1 MRFAEIIGQEDVKM
15 RLIRSAKEGRISHA
29 QLFLGPEGGGA
40 FALAAAYIQYILCE
54 KRSGSDSHQ
63 DDSCGSCAPCLK
75 IAKLSHPDVHLS
87 FPVILS
93 ESKTSDG
100 LIAEFRERILE
111 TPYMNYRYWLDSIEG
126 NNKNGV
132 IGVDESAG
140 ILHKLVYKAY
150 EAEYKFMLVWMA
162 EHMNTQAAN
171 KLLKIIE
178 EPPEKTVFILIAE
191 DTEEILPT
199 ILSRCQVV
207 KIPRLP
213 DEHIEN
219 ALVEKGFS
227 NKEEAKSIATL
238 AEGNFWEAQ
247 KQITQLE
254 ENLERLDTFRQWML
268 FCFKKDVPG
277 IIQFTDDL
285 SGGGREKLKI
295 LLSYSLN
302 MFRQSIIANYGG
314 NEMVHLRGNERE
326 FIVKF
331 ANYIHGSNIIE
342 LTEAFDKAY
351 YYLERNG
358 NPKIVMFDLSLTA
371 MKLINKQQVAR

>member
-1 MRFAEIIGQEDVKM
+1 MNFSEIIAQQEVKE
-15 RLIRSAKEGRISHA
+15 RLIRSVQDSRISHA

-40 FALAAAYIQYILCE
+40 FPLALAYIQYILCE
-54 KRSGSDSHQ
+54 NKKAV
-63 DDSCGSCAPCLK
+63 DSCGQCAPCLK
-75 IAKLSHPDVHLS
+75 VSKLSHPDVHLS

-100 LIAEFRERILE
+100 VITEFRERVLE

-140 ILHKLVYKAY
+140 ILKKLVYKAY

-162 EHMNTQAAN
+162 EHMNLQAAN

-178 EPPEKTVFILIAE
+178 EPPEKTVFILVAEKAE
-191 DTEEILPT
+191 DILPT
-199 ILSRCQVV
+199 ILSRCQVLKV
-207 KIPRLP
+207 PRLS
-213 DEHIEN
+213 DEQVEN
-219 ALVEKGFS
+219 ALIEK
-227 NKEEAKSIATL
+227 KLATPEEARSIATL

-247 KQITQLE
+247 KQITQIE

-277 IIQFTDDL
+277 IIQFTEDL
-285 SGGGREKLKI
+285 SAGGREKLKI
-295 LLSYSLN
+295 LLSYSLY
-302 MFRQSIIANYGG
+302 MFRQSIVANYVG
-314 NEMVHLRGNERE
+314 NELIHLRGSERE
-326 FIVKF
+326 FLIKF
-331 ANYIHGSNIIE
+331 SNFIHGGNIME

-351 YYLERNG
+351 YYIERNG
-358 NPKIVMFDLSLTA
+358 HPKIVMFDLSLTA
-371 MKLINKQQVAR
+371 IKLINKQQVER

>member
-1 MRFAEIIGQEDVKM
+1 MNFSQIIAQQEVKE
-15 RLIRSAKEGRISHA
+15 RLIRSVQDSRISHA

-40 FALAAAYIQYILCE
+40 FPLALAYIQYILCE
-54 KRSGSDSHQ
+54 KKGEH
-63 DDSCGSCAPCLK
+63 DSCGQCAPCLK
-75 IAKLSHPDVHLS
+75 VSKLSHPDVHLS
-87 FPVILS
+87 FPVILAD
-93 ESKTSDG
+93 SKTSDG
-100 LIAEFRERILE
+100 LITEFRERVLE

-140 ILHKLVYKAY
+140 ILKKLVYKAY

-162 EHMNTQAAN
+162 EHMNPQAAN

-178 EPPEKTVFILIAE
+178 EPPEKTVFILVAETAE
-191 DTEEILPT
+191 DILPT

-207 KIPRLP
+207 KVPRLS
-213 DEHIEN
+213 DEQVEN
-219 ALVEKGFS
+219 ALIERKLAVV
-227 NKEEAKSIATL
+227 EEARSIATL

-247 KQITQLE
+247 KQITQIE

-285 SGGGREKLKI
+285 SAGGREKLKI
-295 LLSYSLN
+295 LLSYSLY
-302 MFRQSIIANYGG
+302 MFRQSIVANYAG
-314 NEMVHLRGNERE
+314 NELIHLRGNERE
-326 FIVKF
+326 FLVKF
-331 ANYIHGSNIIE
+331 SNFIHGGNILE

-371 MKLINKQQVAR
+371 IKLINKQQVER

>member
-1 MRFAEIIGQEDVKM
+1 MKFAEIIGQEDVKM
-15 RLIRSAKEGRISHA
+15 RLIRSVKEGRISHA

-40 FALAAAYIQYILCE
+40 FPLAQAYIQYILCVN
-54 KRSGSDSHQ
+54 KSDA
-63 DDSCGSCAPCLK
+63 DSCGECASCQK
-75 IAKLSHPDVHLS
+75 VSKLSHPDVHLS

-100 LIAEFRERILE
+100 LIAEFRERAIE

-140 ILHKLVYKAY
+140 ILQKLVYKAY

-162 EHMNTQAAN
+162 EHMNPQAAN

-191 DTEEILPT
+191 DAEEILPT

-213 DEHIEN
+213 DEQIEN
-219 ALVEKGFS
+219 ALVQKGLS
-227 NKEEAKSIATL
+227 NQDEAKSIATL

-247 KQITQLE
+247 KQITQIE

-285 SGGGREKLKI
+285 SAGGREKLKMLI
-295 LLSYSLN
+295 SYSLN

-314 NEMVHLRGNERE
+314 NEMVHLRGSERE
-326 FIVKF
+326 FIAKF

-342 LTEAFDKAY
+342 LTEAFDKAF

-371 MKLINKQQVAR
+371 MKLINKQQVAK

>member
-1 MRFAEIIGQEDVKM
+1 MQFAQIIGQQEVKD
-15 RLIRSAKEGRISHA
+15 RLIRSVLDSRISHA
-29 QLFLGPEGGGA
+29 QLFLGPEGAGA
-40 FALAAAYIQYILCE
+40 FSLAVAYIQYILCE
-54 KRSGSDSHQ
+54 KKSEN
-63 DDSCGSCAPCLK
+63 DSCGECAPCLK
-75 IAKLSHPDVHLS
+75 VSKLSHPDVHLS

-100 LIAEFRERILE
+100 LIAEFRERSLE

-140 ILHKLVYKAY
+140 ILQKLVYKAY

-162 EHMNTQAAN
+162 EHMNAQAAN

-178 EPPEKTVFILIAE
+178 EPPEKTVFILITENAE
-191 DTEEILPT
+191 DILPT

-207 KIPRLP
+207 KVPRLR
-213 DEHIEN
+213 DEEIEN
-219 ALVEKGFS
+219 ALVEKKLSG
-227 NKEEAKSIATL
+227 EGEAKSIATL

-247 KQITQLE
+247 KQITQIE
-254 ENLERLDTFRQWML
+254 ENLERLDTFRNWML

-295 LLSYSLN
+295 LLSYSLF
-302 MFRQSIIANYGG
+302 MFRQCIIGNYAG
-314 NEMVHLRGNERE
+314 NELVHLRGNERE
-326 FIVKF
+326 FIAKF
-331 ANYIHGSNIIE
+331 AQYIHGSNIIE
-342 LTEAFDKAY
+342 LTDAFDKAY
-351 YYLERNG
+351 YFLERNG

-371 MKLINKQQVAR
+371 MKLINKAQVEK